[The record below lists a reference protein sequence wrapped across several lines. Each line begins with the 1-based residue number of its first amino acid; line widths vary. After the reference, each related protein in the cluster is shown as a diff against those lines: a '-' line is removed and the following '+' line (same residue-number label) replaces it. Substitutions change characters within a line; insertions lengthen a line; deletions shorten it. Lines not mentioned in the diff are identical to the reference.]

1 MPRVLVLGDPERPGV
16 AAATTR
22 IRRYLGRRARVQVA
36 RLRGRRRPG
45 EGRADL
51 ALVLGGDG
59 AILEAV
65 RRLGESTVPVL
76 GVKFG
81 KLGFLTEL
89 REDEIEDALDRWLA
103 GSLPPPHAR
112 MRVRCE
118 VRAAARPRRRPEEAV
133 ALNEIVLERYGP
145 RTVLI
150 HLEVDGRYAS
160 TYRGDGLIVST
171 PVGSTAHSLAAG
183 GPLLDPS
190 MEGFVLTPMC
200 PHSLADRPLVLPPES
215 RIALLLEAKDE
226 TAICVADGQRVR
238 QVLPGDRVL
247 RRRARRPALLQ
258 GTGRRGF
265 FAVLRERL
273 HWGLPPGFNE
283 PR

>member
-1 MPRVLVLGDPERPGV
+1 MRRVLVLGDARKPGV
-16 AAATTR
+16 AAAAAR
-22 IRRYLGRRARVQVA
+22 IRTYLSRRARVA
-36 RLRGRRRPG
+36 FLDLRGRRRPPRP
-45 EGRADL
+45 RADL

-59 AILEAV
+59 AILAAI
-65 RRLGESTVPVL
+65 RRMGEDPVPIL

-89 REDEIEDALDRWLA
+89 REDEIEDALDRWLE
-103 GSLPPPHAR
+103 GRLPPPHPR

-118 VRAAARPRRRPEEAV
+118 VRSGSRRPEEAT
-133 ALNEIVLERYGP
+133 ALNDIVLERYGP
-145 RTVLI
+145 RTVVI
-150 HLEVDGRYAS
+150 HLEVDGRYAT

-183 GPLLDPS
+183 GPLLEPA

-200 PHSLADRPLVLPPES
+200 PHSLANRPLVLPPES
-215 RIALLLEAKDE
+215 RIALTLEARDE
-226 TAICVADGQRVR
+226 AAICVADGQ
-238 QVLPGDRVL
+238 QVLKVRNGDRVL
-247 RRRARRPALLQ
+247 VRRARRPALLQ

-273 HWGLPPGFNE
+273 HWGLPPGFSE
-283 PR
+283 PG